1 MSLVIPDEVL
11 ATAGL
16 SEAEARLEVACRLF
30 DAGKLPLWDAAQW
43 VAMSRVEFEAQLL
56 ARGIAIYRP
65 TPEDLRS
72 ELEAMDRLGIPG

>member
-1 MSLVIPDEVL
+1 MPLVIPDDIL

-16 SEAEARLEVACRLF
+16 SEAEARVEVACRLF

-43 VAMSRVEFEAQLL
+43 AGLSRVEFEGQLL
-56 ARGIAIYRP
+56 ERGIAIYRP
-65 TPEDLRS
+65 TSEDLRN